1 MRRFLILL
9 LLLAL
14 ALVGCSARFTT
25 TEGGYLD
32 EKTGKIYKPLT
43 EAFEAISGGEEVGIW
58 ESTLY
63 EDDTL
68 TFLEIPQADPARF
81 LADERGNVYCSDE
94 ERPDAS
100 TWRVDKIYVCDVGA
114 LSMATGSIADAAV
127 IGEIRTLWYEGEE
140 AELPYSGLALSRR
153 LKMTSPDCPGIYY
166 CVLYYVYG
174 DGTAYFYDRFEN
186 RAVLVG
192 EDLVKKIPIN

>member
-14 ALVGCSARFTT
+14 TLVGCSARFTT

-43 EAFEAISGGEEVGIW
+43 EAFEAISGGEEVGVW

-63 EDDTL
+63 EDTL
-68 TFLEIPQADPARF
+68 MFLEIPDADPARF

-94 ERPDAS
+94 TRPDAS
-100 TWRVDKIYVCDVGA
+100 DWRVDQIYVCDVGS
-114 LSMATGSIADAAV
+114 LSMAAGGITDADVIAQ
-127 IGEIRTLWYEGEE
+127 IRTLWYEGEE
-140 AELPYSGLALSRR
+140 AELPYSGLVVSRR

-166 CVLYYVYG
+166 CVLYYVYE
-174 DGTAYFYDRFEN
+174 DGTAYFYDRFEA
-186 RAVLVG
+186 RAVLVD
-192 EDLVKKIPIN
+192 EELMKQIPIN